1 MLVMSE
7 SAEPTAAPPG
17 PRWRPL
23 ERNERRV
30 VGVLAEKAKTTP
42 DTYPLTV
49 NSIINGC
56 NQKNNRFP
64 QTQLDESQVQA
75 ALEGLRKAGAV
86 VLIQSDS
93 RT

>member
-7 SAEPTAAPPG
+7 RAQPTAAPPG

-64 QTQLDESQVQA
+64 QTQLDESQVDT